1 MSSFFKNPFY
11 QFLIKALLLYLGY
24 YLVYELWLR
33 PQRWLDMLVI
43 SNLET
48 ASSLILTSLGFSLIQ
63 ESSDVFIRTI
73 GIDGTNGLWIGDP
86 CDGLTL
92 FALFA
97 GFVIAYP
104 GPIKTKLWFIPL
116 GLTLIHL
123 LNILRIVALVVIVYY
138 FPDPEVLDFNHTYT
152 FTMLVYAFVFGLWYI
167 WANKLGGIKAHETVS
182 GS

>member
-1 MSSFFKNPFY
+1 MKTFLKNPFY
-11 QFLIKALLLYLGY
+11 QFLLKALILYLSY
-24 YLVYELWLR
+24 YLIYELWLR

-48 ASSLILTSLGFSLIQ
+48 ASSFILKALNFTLIQ

-86 CDGLTL
+86 CNGLTL

-104 GPIKTKLWFIPL
+104 GSLKTKLWFIPL
-116 GLTLIHL
+116 GLIMIHL

-152 FTMLVYAFVFGLWYI
+152 FTMLVYGFVFGLWYI
-167 WANKLGGIKAHETVS
+167 WANKHGGIKAAKTKATA
-182 GS
+182 